1 MSGGKPLRCAV
12 YTRKSTED
20 GLEQE
25 FNSLHA
31 QREACEAFILSQRH
45 EGWSLVETHYDD
57 GGFSGGNMERPGLKA
72 LLEDVESGLVDV
84 IVVYKVDRL
93 TRSLADFAKIVER
106 LDAKE
111 ASFVSVTQAFNTTT
125 SMGRLTLN
133 VLLSFAQFE
142 REVTGERIRDKIAAS
157 KKKGLWM
164 GGPVP
169 LGYEVIDRKLIPVP
183 EEAERVRTIMQRYI
197 ASRSANELIAQ
208 LKDEGIRTK
217 VQKRTSGP
225 HKGGIPFR
233 RGSLFHLL
241 KNPIYR
247 GKIVHKGEVYE
258 GEHEAIVDEELWNAV
273 QQRLQKKAPP
283 RRRPK
288 NDPHQAM
295 LRGLLTDP
303 EGRPMVPT
311 YATKGTR
318 RYAYYETR
326 KDLARPDDTAATRIG
341 QGQLERHVITKL
353 NALLEDEHAL
363 RRISGEDEGGVLRD
377 LFAKAK
383 LASASLALE
392 TQRQTIVRQLVAA
405 MQVHHDRIDVRLN
418 AEALG
423 CRNSQ
428 NWDWSIALPSRK
440 PFREAKLRIDQ
451 DATPKS
457 IDAGLIALLGDALQ
471 ARDIIITS
479 PTLSI
484 NQIAKRE
491 GRCRKQ
497 LTKLVRLSWL
507 SPNIVEAIVDGRAP
521 SRLTR
526 KRLLDADLPLSWP
539 EQEVMLGC
547 AG

>member
-1 MSGGKPLRCAV
+1 
-12 YTRKSTED
+12 
-20 GLEQE
+20 
-25 FNSLHA
+25 
-31 QREACEAFILSQRH
+31 
-45 EGWSLVETHYDD
+45 
-57 GGFSGGNMERPGLKA
+57 
-72 LLEDVESGLVDV
+72 
-84 IVVYKVDRL
+84 
-93 TRSLADFAKIVER
+93 
-106 LDAKE
+106 
-111 ASFVSVTQAFNTTT
+111 
-125 SMGRLTLN
+125 
-133 VLLSFAQFE
+133 
-142 REVTGERIRDKIAAS
+142 
-157 KKKGLWM
+157 
-164 GGPVP
+164 
-169 LGYEVIDRKLIPVP
+169 
-183 EEAERVRTIMQRYI
+183 
-197 ASRSANELIAQ
+197 
-208 LKDEGIRTK
+208 
-217 VQKRTSGP
+217 
-225 HKGGIPFR
+225 
-233 RGSLFHLL
+233 
-241 KNPIYR
+241 
-247 GKIVHKGEVYE
+247 
-258 GEHEAIVDEELWNAV
+258 
-273 QQRLQKKAPP
+273 
-283 RRRPK
+283 
-288 NDPHQAM
+288 
-295 LRGLLTDP
+295 
-303 EGRPMVPT
+303 MVPT